1 VDSDLKQ
8 QEISSLRNRQSDD
21 SEKAAADLSGWLFY
35 LYRHNLACLGS
46 KSKEGS
52 FEPLFSHVIPVFHP
66 CVFYR

>member
-35 LYRHNLACLGS
+35 LLTYLKMLYLQG
-46 KSKEGS
+46 
-52 FEPLFSHVIPVFHP
+52 L
-66 CVFYR
+66 